1 MTTAVVISW
10 IGWNFG
16 ASDVTLMG
24 VVTTNASNQYLWDAF
39 VVVLSSKLMEYGYI
53 ILVLFRITS

>member
-24 VVTTNASNQYLWDAF
+24 VVTTNASNQYLW
-39 VVVLSSKLMEYGYI
+39 
-53 ILVLFRITS
+53 